1 MKRILSLILAIL
13 TVVTL
18 LAGCGGEKKNRIL
31 YSEFDL
37 KKNVTLAEYK
47 GVEVDTSSKEFK
59 EYYDNV
65 ILNDVQNNNLYVKK
79 TEGEVADGDTVNIDY
94 EGKKDGV
101 AFEGGTAKGYDLTIG
116 SKSFIDG
123 FEDGLI
129 GKTIGSTVDLNLTF
143 PKEYQSEELAGKDVV
158 FTVKI
163 NYATTTEE
171 RKPQDYFEELDFK
184 SLEEYEKDVKDRA
197 IENYLLETFLKNSK
211 VKKYSSKDEEFLL
224 QSYIDVISQNLQSQ
238 YNMTL
243 DSYLTS
249 AGQTMDAFKETA
261 ITEQIKPTMDSQM
274 PVYALLDAE
283 GIEVTKTDIDNRI
296 NEIVKGYGSDE
307 IKAEDIKEYYGEY
320 YFENLIATEKALEIM
335 SKNAKIK

>member
-1 MKRILSLILAIL
+1 MKRILSLSLAVL
-13 TVVTL
+13 TVVSL
-18 LAGCGGEKKNRIL
+18 LTGCGEKKNRIL

-47 GVEVDTSSKEFK
+47 DVEVDTSSKEFK

-65 ILNDVQNNNLYVKK
+65 ILNDVQNYNLYVKK

-101 AFEGGTAKGYDLTIG
+101 AFEGGTATGYDLTIG
-116 SKSFIDG
+116 SGSFIDG

-129 GKTIGSTVDLNLTF
+129 GKKIGSTVDLNLTF
-143 PKEYQSEELAGKDVV
+143 PEEYQSEELAGQAVV

-171 RKPQDYFEELDFK
+171 RKPEDYYEELEFK
-184 SLEEYEKDVKDRA
+184 SLDEYEKDVKDRA
-197 IENYLLETFLKNSK
+197 IENYLLETFLENSK
-211 VKKYSSKDEEFLL
+211 IKKYSSDDQEFLL
-224 QSYIDVISQNLQSQ
+224 QSYIDAVDKNLQNQ
-238 YNMTL
+238 YGMKL
-243 DSYLTS
+243 EDYLTS
-249 AGQTMDAFKETA
+249 AGQTLDALKENA

-283 GIEVTKTDIDNRI
+283 GIEVTKEDIEDEI
-296 NEIVKGYGSDE
+296 NEIIKEYGSSD
-307 IKAEDIKEYYGEY
+307 IKAKDLKEYYGEY
-320 YFENLIATEKALEIM
+320 YFENLIATEKAVEVLRE
-335 SKNAKIK
+335 NAKIS